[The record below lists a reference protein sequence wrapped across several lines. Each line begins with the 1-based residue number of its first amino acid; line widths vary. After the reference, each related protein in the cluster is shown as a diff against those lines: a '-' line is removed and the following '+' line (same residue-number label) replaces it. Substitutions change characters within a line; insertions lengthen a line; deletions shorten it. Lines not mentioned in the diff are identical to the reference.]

1 MGPAPFRCC
10 VALCCGVIAA
20 GANAT
25 ARAQDASPEAA
36 TADFDR
42 GVLLFEKD
50 DFVGAIEAFERA
62 DRAHHAAT
70 ITYNIART
78 RESLGQ
84 AQLAYEA
91 YEAYLAEAG
100 AQAQYLDAATVALAR
115 IKARATRLRVETS
128 PPGAAVHIDGI
139 LVRDKSPSTVLV
151 FRGRHRV
158 EVDWGG
164 VFAARDIDAAGDG
177 QPLSVSIAKPEM
189 RNPAQPSPA
198 PKAPSPR
205 ARPPQPEAG
214 DMMAG
219 AGFSL
224 NYTAL
229 VVKEAPSAAAR
240 QDPNAPDY
248 RNASLMF
255 GAVIEAG
262 YAFTP
267 RSAIMARFHCGLGST
282 EKALFSL
289 GAASLGYSWRAS
301 KRWWIGGGA
310 IAGSSDKDIGATY
323 NPLVGARSDDKI
335 EFVSHVTV
343 GPTLELRAILD
354 DSDSGEWHL
363 SMNPSLL
370 LGTAQG
376 QSTFYVPLWAGYRWY

>member
-1 MGPAPFRCC
+1 M
-10 VALCCGVIAA
+10 
-20 GANAT
+20 
-25 ARAQDASPEAA
+25 
-36 TADFDR
+36 
-42 GVLLFEKD
+42 LLFEKD
-50 DFVGAIEAFERA
+50 DFIGAIEAFERA

-70 ITYNIART
+70 ITYNIARA

-84 AQLAYEA
+84 AQLAYDA
-91 YEAYLAEAG
+91 YETYLAEAG

-128 PPGAAVHIDGI
+128 PPGASVHVDGM

-164 VFAARDIDAAGDG
+164 IFAAQDVDAAGDG
-177 QPLSVSIAKPEM
+177 QPLSVSLKKPDM
-189 RNPAQPSPA
+189 SNPVQPPSA
-198 PKAPSPR
+198 GKAPSAH
-205 ARPPQPEAG
+205 ARKLQPEAG
-214 DMMAG
+214 DVMASV
-219 AGFSL
+219 GFSL

-229 VVKEAPSAAAR
+229 VVKETPSAAAQ
-240 QDPNAPDY
+240 QDPDTPDY
-248 RNASLMF
+248 RNSSLMF

-289 GAASLGYSWRAS
+289 GAASLGYSWKAS
-301 KRWWIGGGA
+301 KRWWVGGGA

-323 NPLVGARSDDKI
+323 NPLIGARSDDKI
-335 EFVSHVTV
+335 EFVSDVAV

-354 DSDSGEWHL
+354 DSDSGEWGL
-363 SMNPSLL
+363 SINPSLL
-370 LGTAQG
+370 LGTGQG
-376 QSTFYVPLWAGYRWY
+376 QSTFYVPLWAGVRWY